1 MMRTGTFTP
10 SVRYVGDITLYFRE
24 KNQVHVWNKNG
35 TYFVVRRP
43 FGAFRAV
50 YSMAWKPFCERLYRR
65 NTFDS
70 IFTIAQIAARF
81 DLDIVHPHYTVP
93 PTVPPGTM
101 VRPSH
106 YDWGKK
112 TRREKRYEKD

>member
-1 MMRTGTFTP
+1 
-10 SVRYVGDITLYFRE
+10 VGDITLYFRE

-50 YSMAWKPFCERLYRR
+50 YRMAWKPFCERLYRR

-81 DLDIVHPHYTVP
+81 GLDIVHPHYTVP
-93 PTVPPGTM
+93 PTVPPDVT
-101 VRPSH
+101 VRSA
-106 YDWGKK
+106 YFDWAENHKG
-112 TRREKRYEKD
+112 RKRHEKD